1 MKLSVVVTVVDGA
14 DALGRCL
21 AALTAQAE
29 PPDLEVLVP
38 WDDTITGVV
47 RDVVPRY
54 PAARFVAMG
63 KLATRHPPA
72 SAAGLHE
79 LYDLRRAA
87 GLGAATGELVAML
100 EDRSIPRADWAKTA
114 VALHGRLPHAVI
126 GGVLACGR
134 TGVVSTADY
143 LCDFAR
149 YEPPV
154 AEGPREYVSVCTV
167 VYKRAAL
174 DRTRSMWQDR
184 WYETK
189 VHWAL
194 AREGHLLW
202 LTPELVVDQVRH
214 DGARLGTLV
223 AERLAWG
230 RRFGAARAVDVGR
243 GRALLYG
250 VLAPALPFVLF
261 ARLAAMQ
268 LKAGRPLG
276 RLLAAAPA
284 CVLLY
289 ACWGGGEV
297 LGYLS
302 RSE

>member
-14 DALGRCL
+14 EALGRCL
-21 AALTAQAE
+21 RALAAQVE
-29 PPDLEVLVP
+29 PPDLEVVVP
-38 WDDTITGVV
+38 WDETIAAIV
-47 RDVVPRY
+47 RSVSPRF
-54 PAARFVAMG
+54 PAVRLVAMG
-63 KLATRHPPA
+63 SLETRHPQA

-87 GLGAATGELVAML
+87 GLAAATGELVAML
-100 EDRSIPRADWAKTA
+100 EDRSIPRADWTKTA
-114 VALHGRLPHAVI
+114 VRLHGQLPHAVI

-134 TGVVSTADY
+134 RGVVSTADY

-154 AEGPREYVSVCTV
+154 DEGPREYVSVCNV

-174 DRTRSMWQDR
+174 DRTRAMWQDR

-189 VHWAL
+189 VHRAL
-194 AREGHLLW
+194 AREGHVLW

-214 DGARLGTLV
+214 DGAGLGTLV

-230 RRFGAARAVDVGR
+230 RRFGAARAADVGR
-243 GRALLYG
+243 GRSLVYG
-250 VLAPALPFVLF
+250 LLAPVLPFVLF

-268 LKAGRPLG
+268 LRAERPLG

-284 CVLLY
+284 CLLLY
-289 ACWGGGEV
+289 ACWGGGEM